1 MKKIVL
7 LFTVLTIFNTSYSQ
21 EYLNNMKFYSSNNKY
36 SVEIR
41 GYFYSS
47 FYGSCQYIF
56 YDNSHNIQWKKV
68 FTYAGIPNISNTGDV
83 AIPCQGKTVIIDPD
97 GDLISEINNIYNQQG
112 QKYPLSGDCDP
123 TWHISPHGY
132 SLCGNY
138 YFMTSGN
145 ETSDKTNFYCI
156 SKSGKELWR
165 AEFENFCPDNI
176 NTKKDLVFL
185 DNFSGAGISMTN
197 ELYILNLQSGE
208 LLRKFDLQILNPHVK
223 HLIIEEDGFIFYKDN
238 LQKFDFQCEFI
249 KHLNDEEVRDLIIKS
264 NDYNKIV
271 VGLDY
276 LNRFGD
282 INVLKNDFVRLCELT
297 FETDKQLM
305 KRLLTMSLETL
316 NVKCY

>member
-1 MKKIVL
+1 
-7 LFTVLTIFNTSYSQ
+7 
-21 EYLNNMKFYSSNNKY
+21 
-36 SVEIR
+36 
-41 GYFYSS
+41 
-47 FYGSCQYIF
+47 
-56 YDNSHNIQWKKV
+56 
-68 FTYAGIPNISNTGDV
+68 
-83 AIPCQGKTVIIDPD
+83 
-97 GDLISEINNIYNQQG
+97 
-112 QKYPLSGDCDP
+112 
-123 TWHISPHGY
+123 
-132 SLCGNY
+132 
-138 YFMTSGN
+138 MTSGN

-208 LLRKFDLQILNPHVK
+208 LIRKFDLQILNPHVK